1 MISKYIIVS
10 DDKRIP
16 HSLAFETNIA
26 KYDVDTFIHLAIN
39 GGLEIDEHGELW
51 FDITSLTEHLY
62 EALKSCEGVTLRF
75 YHFLDQT
82 KPSYIPLSAQIYT
95 FDDNYPP
102 VPPQSY
108 HKNNTVSVQKTI
120 TSSNGTTNTNSTTTT
135 KNYFD
140 KDNLNTTVNF
150 DIGSKIVS
158 VDRVVNTA
166 VINKYFC
173 ANPNEFE
180 DEDLVAIQFSDNTIV
195 YIDKADYDE
204 HKDEISIMNSKAVA
218 QKFGICAE

>member
-1 MISKYIIVS
+1 M
-10 DDKRIP
+10 P
-16 HSLAFETNIA
+16 
-26 KYDVDTFIHLAIN
+26 
-39 GGLEIDEHGELW
+39 
-51 FDITSLTEHLY
+51 
-62 EALKSCEGVTLRF
+62 
-75 YHFLDQT
+75 
-82 KPSYIPLSAQIYT
+82 
-95 FDDNYPP
+95 
-102 VPPQSY
+102 
-108 HKNNTVSVQKTI
+108 VQKTI

-158 VDRVVNTA
+158 VDRVVNTV

-204 HKDEISIMNSKAVA
+204 HKDEISTMSSKAVA